1 MPNLQNLQW
10 YLLQGHVKSKHQ
22 EDLEL
27 PFKCTMCESAFILE
41 EALHFHQKV
50 KHNHQIETFECKEC
64 SRTFFCKASYLFH
77 KTKLHGT
84 ELEES
89 NNELYLCQF
98 CCDAAYSV
106 SELNGIFIY
115 SCKKIVTCLCKKFLP
130 LATVI
135 FLPFGYLQSM
145 FILKLWQKLRNIHCQ
160 S

>member
-10 YLLQGHVKSKHQ
+10 YLLQEHVKSKHQ
-22 EDLEL
+22 QDLEL

-64 SRTFFCKASYLFH
+64 SRTFFCKASYIFH

-98 CCDAAYSV
+98 CCDVAYSV
-106 SELNGIFIY
+106 SDLNGIFIY
-115 SCKKIVTCLCKKFLP
+115 SCK
-130 LATVI
+130 
-135 FLPFGYLQSM
+135 S
-145 FILKLWQKLRNIHCQ
+145 
-160 S
+160 